1 MNPIRKILIQIFT
14 ERDGETTDL
23 VRVVGG
29 FLAFFGGV
37 EYLFLAAWNVIVNK
51 VAFEHQGFGAG
62 LSLVIGALGIAVAAK
77 AITERKP

>member
-1 MNPIRKILIQIFT
+1 MDKLRQILLHLFS
-14 ERDGETTDL
+14 ERDNATPDV

-29 FLAFFGGV
+29 LLAFFGGI

-51 VAFEHQGFGAG
+51 VAFEHQSFGAG